1 MIFFK
6 KYIFII
12 LLFLVLKIDAQEYT
26 IKNFTIKDGLPSNI
40 IFDIKQDKIGYL
52 WIATEKGL
60 VKYDGHDFTQITK
73 QKTTTLFI
81 DNQNVYAGVENGLFI
96 KSNTDEKF
104 LKSKCRRTLFDLV

>member
-12 LLFLVLKIDAQEYT
+12 LLFLVSKIDAQEYT

-73 QKTTTLFI
+73 HDLMW
-81 DNQNVYAGVENGLFI
+81 VEN
-96 KSNTDEKF
+96 
-104 LKSKCRRTLFDLV
+104 